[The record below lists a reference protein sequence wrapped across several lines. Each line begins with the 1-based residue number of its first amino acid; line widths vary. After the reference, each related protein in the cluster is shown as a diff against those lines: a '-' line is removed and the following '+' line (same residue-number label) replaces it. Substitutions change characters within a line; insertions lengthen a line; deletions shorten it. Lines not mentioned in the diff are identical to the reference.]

1 MLQHVE
7 TYHVLETRE
16 QRDGEWL
23 SWHPAE
29 AGMYREAYLM
39 AYHGRLN
46 EAIERAETIRLK
58 NYGEMHGIDFRCV
71 TQQRTVS
78 VSSERT
84 VTLREGVPSEDRIAR

>member
-71 TQQRTVS
+71 TQQRTV
-78 VSSERT
+78 
-84 VTLREGVPSEDRIAR
+84 TLRTGVPSEDRIAR